1 MVWSSTIV
9 CGAQEFWHLCC
20 VGCILLD
27 TVYKR
32 ISLVAITKPFL
43 LNSISAEERE
53 REDQALTVRKTV
65 TKVKQIPVALIL
77 VIDRGRGVIQI
88 RNRTQVIVNTNMV
101 SLIPILVM
109 TRHILVLH
117 DGSRY

>member
-20 VGCILLD
+20 VGCIYLLD

-32 ISLVAITKPFL
+32 IDLVAITKPFL

-53 REDQALTVRKTV
+53 NQALTVRKTV